1 MYGLKQSPR
10 YWNEDI
16 SNYFTSLG
24 FIELQSESCVFY
36 RRKENI
42 FTILILYVD
51 DITIACSCEKTLLE
65 IKIKFQLKY
74 KMKDLGTIKQFLGMK
89 ISYDQVNGKVEFSQC
104 LYTKSILEEYLLN
117 KNMKRSSPM
126 DQKYDSIW
134 NHEDKSELLPKIN
147 NYRQIVGK
155 LIHLCNLTRPDI
167 SFTVSVL
174 ASKTQNPTITDFN
187 AIQWLLEYLNNTWE
201 YGLNVGG
208 IKTEPIGYVDAS
220 YARNNNTGKSQTGYV
235 VKFGDGVV
243 IWKSQSQ
250 TTVATSTTE
259 AEYIAL
265 HALSI
270 EIEWLRNLFE
280 EIQRPLLNS
289 TLVYE
294 DNYSVIKIAT
304 NTTNKRRSKNYNVK
318 YHRIRELINTKV
330 INVQHIPSE
339 KNIADLLTKPL
350 PRFSTQKLR
359 MLCGIKEIKSAMGGK
374 VRSDMIDMAAGQ
386 VTRSK
391 TMETMGKYAVLQ

>member
-51 DITIACSCEKTLLE
+51 DITIACSCEKTLFE
-65 IKIKFQLKY
+65 VKIAFQLKY
-74 KMKDLGTIKQFLGMK
+74 KMKDLGKIKQFLGMK

-134 NHEDKSELLPKIN
+134 NHEDKSQLLPKIN

-174 ASKTQNPTITDFN
+174 ASKTQNPTVTDFN

-250 TTVATSTTE
+250 STVATSTTE

-339 KNIADLLTKPL
+339 ENIADLLTKPL

-386 VTRSK
+386 VTRNT
-391 TMETMGKYAVLQ
+391 TMETMGKYAV